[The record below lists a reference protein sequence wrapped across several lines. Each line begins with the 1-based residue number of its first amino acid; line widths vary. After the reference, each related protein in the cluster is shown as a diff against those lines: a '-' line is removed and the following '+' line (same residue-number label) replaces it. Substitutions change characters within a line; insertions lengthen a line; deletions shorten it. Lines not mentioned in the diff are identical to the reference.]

1 MASAFAQG
9 FQMGGSMYDS
19 AERMKL
25 AKEQQEWARE
35 EQEFRRGERQREADI
50 RTAGAETLS
59 MEGKPLEY
67 LGGTGIDRGPQPAEA
82 QTALRSDIATAPAK
96 MYTAEQAQQDYLKR
110 LRGIDVNKAMQYEKG
125 ALELGG
131 LKRSERYAAKQ
142 ELALGFD
149 SQVRQDLKDAKGDAA
164 AVIEKTFIPLYND
177 DKLPGFK
184 DGGRAKL
191 VPSAV
196 GSDKTIVITYK
207 DGKEEFLPASLDT
220 LQKLSRYTQDEMMK
234 SSSPENYWK
243 ARKQAT
249 DEKTAES
256 QAISAGAAAS
266 NAATSA
272 KQLEQQIKA
281 NLFEAQAGQARA
293 SAASSNAHAAVY
305 RNMAEVYKSNKEAGE
320 AVKPYLAKYEALTE
334 EERKGPA
341 GQRILEEGALAAA
354 KKSTDVTALINSL
367 KKPDK
372 SQAPEVDPEAKKAA
386 YKELSEAGTDPA
398 AIKAVKKKWPMVFG
412 ETKLDKAMGGTPDKS
427 AEPVVEGRPLYNKTN
442 AELLRMTKRAIG
454 TSTSEAREA
463 QAELDARKGE
473 PRMKAF

>member
-59 MEGKPLEY
+59 MEGKPVEY
-67 LGGTGIDRGPQPAEA
+67 LGGTGIDRGPQPEDA

-110 LRGIDVNKAMQYEKG
+110 LRGIDVGKAMQYEKG

-149 SQVRQDLKDAKGDAA
+149 SQVRKDLVDAKGDAA
-164 AVIEKTFIPLYND
+164 AVIEKTFIPLYNE

-196 GSDKTIVITYK
+196 GSEKSILITYK
-207 DGKEEFLPASLDT
+207 DGKEEVLPASLDT

-243 ARKQAT
+243 ARTQAT
-249 DEKTAES
+249 AEKNAES
-256 QAISAGAAAS
+256 SAISAGAAAS

-272 KQLEQQIKA
+272 SELQQKVTA
-281 NLFEAQAGQARA
+281 GLFGAEAKLKGAQAGQA
-293 SAASSNAHAAVY
+293 SAMAKQATAHAAVY
-305 RNMAEVYKSNKEAGE
+305 DNMVKLGNENREAGQ
-320 AVKPYLAKYEALTE
+320 AVKDAVAKYEALSADEKAT
-334 EERKGPA
+334 KGP
-341 GQRILEEGALAAA
+341 QILIDGAVAAA
-354 KKSTDVTALINSL
+354 KKTGDITGILNAL

-372 SQAPEVDPEAKKAA
+372 ASIDSQWNPLEAELVKQGAKPEEIEMQRTQFMVRRGYAPGAAVAVMESGINPQTKKPLTEADVNAFNKR
-386 YKELSEAGTDPA
+386 YPNS
-398 AIKAVKKKWPMVFG
+398 AI
-412 ETKLDKAMGGTPDKS
+412 DKS
-427 AEPVVEGRPLYNKTN
+427 TLPWLKQKADY
-442 AELLRMTKRAIG
+442 
-454 TSTSEAREA
+454 
-463 QAELDARKGE
+463 DARVNAI
-473 PRMKAF
+473 PR